1 MDSSRELRLSLKN
14 KLKLRN
20 DRSLLRILKSNTHL
34 ADFSSNDYL
43 GLAKNESLM
52 NNIKL
57 ASANIL
63 QNGSTGSRLL
73 TGHSQH
79 AEDLEFFLAQF
90 HKSEDA
96 LLFNSGFDANYGL
109 FSCIMTEKDGIIYDE
124 LIHASVHEGMRA
136 SKSKY
141 QKSFQHNDVES
152 LITQIQEFKKIN
164 NDGHLFIAVESIY
177 SMDGHVS
184 KLEEMINA
192 VKNYKNCH
200 FIVDEAHSTGI
211 LGPQGR
217 GLVSE
222 LKLES
227 QVLARVHTFGKA
239 LGSHGGTFLYKLYF
253 LIEKFRGSL
262 CDLPNGILL
271 ESDTP
276 IQGVLVPG
284 NLQVCIF
291 ASKLQERYQLDVRPI
306 RSPTVPKG
314 EERIRICLHSHNT
327 DSEID
332 LLTNS
337 IKSLILNSYVS
348 NTNAISARL

>member
-20 DRSLLRILKSNTHL
+20 DRSMLRILKSNTHL

-239 LGSHGGTFLYKLYF
+239 LGSHG
-253 LIEKFRGSL
+253 EKFRGSL

-276 IQGVLVPG
+276 IQGVLVP
-284 NLQVCIF
+284 
-291 ASKLQERYQLDVRPI
+291 ERYQLDVRPI

-337 IKSLILNSYVS
+337 IKTLILNSYVS